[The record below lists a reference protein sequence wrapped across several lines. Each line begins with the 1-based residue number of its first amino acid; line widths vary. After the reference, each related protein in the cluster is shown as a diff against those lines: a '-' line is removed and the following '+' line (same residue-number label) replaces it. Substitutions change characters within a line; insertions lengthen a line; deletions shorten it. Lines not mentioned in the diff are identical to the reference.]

1 MVGLELK
8 THYSVYEYA
17 EFGVS
22 GLPKAPKNIQAFF
35 ERNKC
40 KARKRQGRG
49 GGVEY
54 ELASLP
60 MDLQTEIR
68 NKFAEVVVATKPKQ
82 LPTVKNL
89 NLADLTTKQ
98 REIADARMALVAYV
112 SELEQVQS
120 RIKAITHLCNAAK
133 CGEISEDLMALIS
146 KANSKNGNNCG
157 RVLSPRTLNQWVIDY
172 HKCKTAEERLRALA
186 PSQRQAD
193 KVESIWW
200 MSWFMGIYRQTNGI
214 SVMDAYR
221 IFETEWLTRH
231 ENDDMLREMLPS
243 LDRVRRA
250 LAKLPLHIRE
260 FGRLTGSK
268 YKGLLP
274 YVERDW
280 SLFKANDIWIGDGH
294 SLKMKVA
301 HPIHGRPFT
310 PELTM
315 IIDGASRKI
324 VGWSLALSESAFAVL
339 DALRHA
345 ISQHGLP
352 CIYYSDNGGGEKNI
366 LLDAD
371 VTGILPRFSIHHATG
386 IAGNPQGRGII
397 ERLNKTVGKRIAQR
411 FQTYYGAD
419 ADPDSKRRML
429 QSMISLS
436 NAKKGA
442 VLTPLQRKAKEKLV
456 SWEELMVG
464 IQEVIDW
471 YNNEHVHSE
480 IRCTPAVKYERVT
493 NPELIVYLSDVELRD
508 IERPHFKRVTKRGL
522 IEWKN
527 HKYFNLELL
536 NHQGKEVVVGVDI
549 HNADFVQVRTLDG
562 RFICNAEFEAHKKA
576 AFPMP
581 MVEQQR
587 ENRAKGRLNRIKHRE
602 NEILDELNPVITIE
616 HQQGAEL
623 LHSLRAKQVNRFYDD
638 EEIPLLPSEM
648 RRQQRKIAGVK

>member
-1 MVGLELK
+1 MKMWLTVSELIECPSFPNTERGGRK
-8 THYSVYEYA
+8 YLDKLA
-17 EFGVS
+17 
-22 GLPKAPKNIQAFF
+22 KANPQI
-35 ERNKC
+35 R
-40 KARKRQGRG
+40 RKRQGTKAF
-49 GGVEY
+49 EY
-54 ELASLP
+54 AFSGLP
-60 MDLQTEIR
+60 EQIR
-68 NKFAEVVVATKPKQ
+68 NELCRNFEKSVVKAKPKKA
-82 LPTVKNL
+82 LPVKTHD
-89 NLADLTTKQ
+89 LADLTTKQ

-112 SELEQVQS
+112 GELEQVQS

-133 CGEISEDLMALIS
+133 CGEISADLMALVS

-186 PSQRQAD
+186 PGQRQAD
-193 KVESIWW
+193 KVENIWW

-214 SVMDAYR
+214 SVVDAYR
-221 IFETEWLTRH
+221 ILEAEWVTRYA
-231 ENDDMLREMLPS
+231 DDEAYLNMLPS
-243 LDRVRRA
+243 LDQVRRA

-411 FQTYYGAD
+411 FPTYYGAD

-464 IQEVIDW
+464 IQDVIDW

-493 NPELIVYLSDVELRD
+493 DPKLIVYLSDVELRD
-508 IERPHFKRVTKRGL
+508 IERPQFERTTQRGL

-527 HKYFNLELL
+527 HKYFHLDLL
-536 NHQGKEVVVGVDI
+536 NYQGEKVIVGIDI

-562 RFICNAEFEAHKKA
+562 RFICNAVFEGHKKA
-576 AFPMP
+576 AFPVP

-623 LHSLRAKQVNRFYDD
+623 LHGLRTKQVHRFDED
-638 EEIPLLPSEM
+638 EEIALLPSEL
-648 RRQQRKIAGVK
+648 RRQQRKVAGG

>member
-1 MVGLELK
+1 MVGLTLK

-17 EFGVS
+17 EFGIL
-22 GLPKAPKNIQAFF
+22 GMPKAPKNIQAFL
-35 ERNKC
+35 ERNQC
-40 KARKRQGRG
+40 RSRKRQGRG

-60 MDLQTEIR
+60 LDLQTEIK
-68 NKFAEVVVATKPKQ
+68 NKFTEAIVATKPKQ
-82 LPTVKNL
+82 LPATKAI

-112 SELEQVQS
+112 GELEQVQS

-133 CGEISEDLMALIS
+133 CGEISADLMALIS

-186 PSQRQAD
+186 PGQRQAN
-193 KVESIWW
+193 KVENIWW

-214 SVMDAYR
+214 SVVDAYR
-221 IFETEWLTRH
+221 ILEAEWVTRYADDETYL
-231 ENDDMLREMLPS
+231 NMLPS
-243 LDRVRRA
+243 LDQVRRA

-345 ISQHGLP
+345 ISKHGLP

-411 FQTYYGAD
+411 FPTYYGAD

-464 IQEVIDW
+464 IQDVIDW

-480 IRCTPAVKYERVT
+480 IRCTPAIKYERVT
-493 NPELIVYLSDVELRD
+493 DPKLIVYLSDVELRD
-508 IERPHFKRVTKRGL
+508 IERPQFERTTQRGL

-527 HKYFNLELL
+527 HKYFHLDLRIAINATL
-536 NHQGKEVVVGVDI
+536 NHNNGYEDNLIYK
-549 HNADFVQVRTLDG
+549 F
-562 RFICNAEFEAHKKA
+562 
-576 AFPMP
+576 
-581 MVEQQR
+581 
-587 ENRAKGRLNRIKHRE
+587 
-602 NEILDELNPVITIE
+602 
-616 HQQGAEL
+616 
-623 LHSLRAKQVNRFYDD
+623 
-638 EEIPLLPSEM
+638 
-648 RRQQRKIAGVK
+648 

>member
-193 KVESIWW
+193 KVEGIWW

-214 SVMDAYR
+214 SVVDAYR

-366 LLDAD
+366 LLDAE
-371 VTGILPRFSIHHATG
+371 VTGILPRFSIYHATG

-411 FQTYYGAD
+411 FPTYYGAD

-527 HKYFNLELL
+527 HKYFHLELL

-576 AFPMP
+576 AFPVP

>member
-1 MVGLELK
+1 MKMWLTVSELIECPSFPNTERGGRK
-8 THYSVYEYA
+8 YLDKLA
-17 EFGVS
+17 
-22 GLPKAPKNIQAFF
+22 KADPQI
-35 ERNKC
+35 R
-40 KARKRQGRG
+40 RKRQGTKAF
-49 GGVEY
+49 EY
-54 ELASLP
+54 AFSGLP
-60 MDLQTEIR
+60 EQIR
-68 NKFAEVVVATKPKQ
+68 NELCRNFEKSVVKAKPKKA
-82 LPTVKNL
+82 LPVKTHD
-89 NLADLTTKQ
+89 LADLTTKQ

-112 SELEQVQS
+112 GELEQVQS

-133 CGEISEDLMALIS
+133 CGEISEDLMALVS

-186 PSQRQAD
+186 PGQRQAD
-193 KVESIWW
+193 KVENIWW

-214 SVMDAYR
+214 SVVDAYR
-221 IFETEWLTRH
+221 ILEAEWVTRYA
-231 ENDDMLREMLPS
+231 DDEAYLNMLPS
-243 LDRVRRA
+243 LDQVRRA

-345 ISQHGLP
+345 ISHHGLP

-411 FQTYYGAD
+411 FPTYYGAD

-464 IQEVIDW
+464 IQDVIDW

-493 NPELIVYLSDVELRD
+493 DPKLIVYLSDVELRD
-508 IERPHFKRVTKRGL
+508 IERPQFERTTQRGL

-527 HKYFNLELL
+527 HKYFHLDLL
-536 NHQGKEVVVGVDI
+536 NYQGEKVIVGIDI

-562 RFICNAEFEAHKKA
+562 RFICNAVFEGHKKA
-576 AFPMP
+576 AFPVP

-602 NEILDELNPVITIE
+602 HEILDELNPVITIE

-623 LHSLRAKQVNRFYDD
+623 LHGLRKKQVNHFDKD
-638 EEIPLLPSEM
+638 EEIALLPSEM

>member
-17 EFGVS
+17 EFGAS

-89 NLADLTTKQ
+89 NLGDLTTKQ

-193 KVESIWW
+193 KVEGIWW

-214 SVMDAYR
+214 SVVDAYR

-366 LLDAD
+366 LLDAE
-371 VTGILPRFSIHHATG
+371 VTGILPRFSIYHATG

-411 FQTYYGAD
+411 FPTYYGAD

-527 HKYFNLELL
+527 HKYFHLELL

-576 AFPMP
+576 AFPVP

-638 EEIPLLPSEM
+638 EEIALLPSEM
-648 RRQQRKIAGVK
+648 RRQQRKMAGG

>member
-1 MVGLELK
+1 
-8 THYSVYEYA
+8 
-17 EFGVS
+17 
-22 GLPKAPKNIQAFF
+22 
-35 ERNKC
+35 
-40 KARKRQGRG
+40 
-49 GGVEY
+49 
-54 ELASLP
+54 
-60 MDLQTEIR
+60 
-68 NKFAEVVVATKPKQ
+68 
-82 LPTVKNL
+82 
-89 NLADLTTKQ
+89 
-98 REIADARMALVAYV
+98 
-112 SELEQVQS
+112 
-120 RIKAITHLCNAAK
+120 
-133 CGEISEDLMALIS
+133 MALIS

-186 PSQRQAD
+186 PGQRQAD
-193 KVESIWW
+193 KVEKIWW

-214 SVMDAYR
+214 SVVDAYR
-221 IFETEWLTRH
+221 ILEAEWVTRYA
-231 ENDDMLREMLPS
+231 DDEAYLNMLPS
-243 LDRVRRA
+243 LDQVRRA

-339 DALRHA
+339 DALLHA

-411 FQTYYGAD
+411 FPTYYGAD

-464 IQEVIDW
+464 IQDVIDW

-493 NPELIVYLSDVELRD
+493 DPKLIVYLSDVELRD
-508 IERPHFKRVTKRGL
+508 IERPQFERTTQRGL

-527 HKYFNLELL
+527 HKYFHLDLL
-536 NHQGKEVVVGVDI
+536 NYQGEKVIVGIDI

-562 RFICNAEFEAHKKA
+562 RFICNAVFEGHKKA
-576 AFPMP
+576 AFPVP

-623 LHSLRAKQVNRFYDD
+623 LHGLRTKQVHRFD
-638 EEIPLLPSEM
+638 EDEKIALLPSEL
-648 RRQQRKIAGVK
+648 RKQKSKVAGG

>member
-1 MVGLELK
+1 MVGLQLK

-89 NLADLTTKQ
+89 NLGDLTTKQ

-133 CGEISEDLMALIS
+133 CGEISEDLMALVS
-146 KANSKNGNNCG
+146 TANSKNGNNCG

-186 PSQRQAD
+186 PGQRQAD

-411 FQTYYGAD
+411 FPTYYGAD

-527 HKYFNLELL
+527 HKYFHLELL

-576 AFPMP
+576 AFPVP

-623 LHSLRAKQVNRFYDD
+623 LHGLRAKQVNRFDED
-638 EEIPLLPSEM
+638 EEIALLPSEM
-648 RRQQRKIAGVK
+648 RRQQQKAVGAK

>member
-1 MVGLELK
+1 MRNDNLK
-8 THYSVYEYA
+8 THYSAKELLNL
-17 EFGVS
+17 S
-22 GLPKAPKNIQAFF
+22 LSCLPNSVQGIIYQAKKNGWATQ
-35 ERNKC
+35 
-40 KARKRQGRG
+40 KRVGKG

-54 ELASLP
+54 AVSTLSE
-60 MDLQTEIR
+60 DVQTAIR
-68 NKFAEVVVATKPKQ
+68 DRFAVAVISKPKQ

-89 NLADLTTKQ
+89 NLGDLTTKQ

-193 KVESIWW
+193 KVEGIWW

-214 SVMDAYR
+214 SVVDAYR

-366 LLDAD
+366 LLDAE
-371 VTGILPRFSIHHATG
+371 VTGILPRFSIYHATG

-411 FQTYYGAD
+411 FPTYYGAD

-527 HKYFNLELL
+527 HKYFHLELL

-576 AFPMP
+576 AFPVP

>member
-68 NKFAEVVVATKPKQ
+68 NKFTEAVVATKPKQ

-193 KVESIWW
+193 KVEGIWW

-214 SVMDAYR
+214 SVVDAYR

-366 LLDAD
+366 LLDAE
-371 VTGILPRFSIHHATG
+371 VTGILPRFSIYHATG

-411 FQTYYGAD
+411 FPTYYGAD

-527 HKYFNLELL
+527 HKYFHLELL

-576 AFPMP
+576 AFPVP

>member
-68 NKFAEVVVATKPKQ
+68 NKFTEAVVATKPKQ

-133 CGEISEDLMALIS
+133 CGEISEDLMALVS

-193 KVESIWW
+193 KVEGIWW

-214 SVMDAYR
+214 SVVDAYR

-366 LLDAD
+366 LLDAE
-371 VTGILPRFSIHHATG
+371 VTGILPRFSIYHATG

-411 FQTYYGAD
+411 FPTYYGAD

-527 HKYFNLELL
+527 HKYFHLELL

-576 AFPMP
+576 AFPVP

>member
-1 MVGLELK
+1 MKMWLTVSELIECPSFPNTERGGRK
-8 THYSVYEYA
+8 YLDKLA
-17 EFGVS
+17 
-22 GLPKAPKNIQAFF
+22 KANPQI
-35 ERNKC
+35 R
-40 KARKRQGRG
+40 RKRQGTKAF
-49 GGVEY
+49 EY
-54 ELASLP
+54 AFSGLP
-60 MDLQTEIR
+60 EQIR
-68 NKFAEVVVATKPKQ
+68 NELCRNFEKSVVKAKPKKA
-82 LPTVKNL
+82 LPVKTHD
-89 NLADLTTKQ
+89 LADLTTKQ

-112 SELEQVQS
+112 GELEQVQS

-133 CGEISEDLMALIS
+133 CGEISADLMALVS

-186 PSQRQAD
+186 PGQRQAD
-193 KVESIWW
+193 KVENIWW

-214 SVMDAYR
+214 SVVDAYR
-221 IFETEWLTRH
+221 ILEAEWVTRYA
-231 ENDDMLREMLPS
+231 DDEAYLNMLPS
-243 LDRVRRA
+243 LDQVRRA

-411 FQTYYGAD
+411 FPTYYGAD

-464 IQEVIDW
+464 IQDVIDW

-480 IRCTPAVKYERVT
+480 IRCTPAIKYERVT
-493 NPELIVYLSDVELRD
+493 DPKLIIYLSDVELRD
-508 IERPHFKRVTKRGL
+508 IERPQFERTTQRGL

-527 HKYFNLELL
+527 HKYFHLDLL
-536 NHQGKEVVVGVDI
+536 NYQGEKVIVGIDI

-576 AFPMP
+576 AFPVP

-623 LHSLRAKQVNRFYDD
+623 LHGLRAKQVNRFDED
-638 EEIPLLPSEM
+638 EEIALLPSEL
-648 RRQQRKIAGVK
+648 RRQQRKVAGG